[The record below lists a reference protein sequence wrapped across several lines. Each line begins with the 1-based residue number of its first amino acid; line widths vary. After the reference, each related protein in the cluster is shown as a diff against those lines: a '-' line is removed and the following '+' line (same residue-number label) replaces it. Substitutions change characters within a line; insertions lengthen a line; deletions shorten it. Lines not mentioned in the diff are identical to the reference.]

1 MPEEAW
7 EALEVERLR
16 RAIDDDSYRDDILR
30 AKGIVSAP
38 FTILSQPRIPVSSQP
53 LHTGEIKERGQG
65 SRFLS
70 LLSAALLCMSARL
83 KGGILSHMHTCEL

>member
-30 AKGIVSAP
+30 AKGIVSA
-38 FTILSQPRIPVSSQP
+38 
-53 LHTGEIKERGQG
+53 
-65 SRFLS
+65 LS
-70 LLSAALLCMSARL
+70 LIPPACRGWLLTGTRGWENIVKGARAADFCLFYQQRCCSCQQGRRE
-83 KGGILSHMHTCEL
+83 GC